1 MLVPR
6 LMMVAKL
13 LATLLAD
20 VMADAKA
27 GSFLD
32 GKGHAFVPELALA
45 HV

>member
-27 GSFLD
+27 SSFLG
-32 GKGHAFVPELALA
+32 GKGHAFGPKLALA